1 MRFDFLRCPSSVKR
15 DKISVDNLRFA
26 IRINLLVVF
35 KTIPAL
41 SEQRER
47 YVVQEDE
54 RLLL

>member
-15 DKISVDNLRFA
+15 DKISVGNLRFA
-26 IRINLLVVF
+26 IRINLLVFF